1 MGYLALA
8 CAAAGLLG
16 VVLPGAGKYL
26 AIGLGTFAIGAG
38 VVGYRRGTAQARLS
52 SAAGVAL
59 GVVALALGATKV
71 GLTIMAL
78 ERLER
83 LFSP

>member
-8 CAAAGLLG
+8 SAAAG
-16 VVLPGAGKYL
+16 VLAVLVPGAGKYL
-26 AIGLGTFAIGAG
+26 AIGLGIFAVGAG
-38 VVGYRRGTAQARLS
+38 IVGYRRGRARARLS
-52 SAAGVAL
+52 GAGGIAL
-59 GVVALALGATKV
+59 GLAAIVLGATKV

-83 LFSP
+83 LLQ